1 MAEDIVQNN
10 PIDRLLDSKETHISQ
25 QSSESKSE
33 ISEKS
38 VRPFSTLYGDAVSD
52 EDANSFMSNGTKPK
66 LIVLVGFAD
75 YGKTSFVASAFR
87 KLVLQGGTTIDGS
100 NYLLVNTLT
109 IVGFERRM
117 YLRWNNEHNEV
128 NTKRTTLTENSLL
141 HIQLQGE
148 TCENYDYVISD
159 RSGEVYTNY
168 VSRKDAVQKDQLIEH
183 ADLVVF
189 FVNSQLLNE
198 NCFIDLDD
206 KYTQLLTRLKQSN
219 KLNPKSKFIVCF
231 TKDDDKGVGYDDS
244 LATDIVEKI
253 KKFCE
258 LDSIDEFHINAMNL
272 LDKDDVVQRLCGEIW
287 RPIKRKQEHP
297 NLNWNKNMLNKE

>member
-1 MAEDIVQNN
+1 MAEDAVQNN
-10 PIDRLLDSKETHISQ
+10 PIDRLLDSDEVNISQ
-25 QSSESKSE
+25 QSNESKSE
-33 ISEKS
+33 MFEQPARS
-38 VRPFSTLYGDAVSD
+38 FSTLYGDAVLD
-52 EDANSFMSNGTKPK
+52 EDANSFMSNGAKPK

-87 KLVLQGGTTIDGS
+87 KLVLQGETTIDGS
-100 NYLLVNTLT
+100 NFLFVNTRT

-117 YLRWNNEHNEV
+117 FLRWNNEQNEV

-141 HIQLQGE
+141 HVQLQGKKG
-148 TCENYDYVISD
+148 ENYDYVISD

-183 ADLVVF
+183 ADLVVL

-198 NCFIDLDD
+198 DCFIDLDD
-206 KYTQLLTRLKQSN
+206 KYTQLLTRLKQSH
-219 KLNPKSKFIVCF
+219 KLNPRSKFIVCF
-231 TKDDDKGVGYDDS
+231 TKDDNKGDGYDGS

-253 KKFCE
+253 KNFCE
-258 LDSIDEFHINAMNL
+258 LDTIDEFHINAMNL
-272 LDKDDVVQRLCGEIW
+272 LDKEDVSERLCAEIW

-297 NLNWNKNMLNKE
+297 NLDWNKNMLNKG